1 MITPELWEHNRKNA
15 VYLLN
20 KNVSLKEMFGRNINL
35 FLVIYDTQ
43 LYTILWKSQI
53 KKNLGKLF
61 ELIVTCWK
69 SMGITICILSNYP
82 VTSQTK
88 SIIT

>member
-35 FLVIYDTQ
+35 FLLIYDTQ
-43 LYTILWKSQI
+43 LYTIL
-53 KKNLGKLF
+53 
-61 ELIVTCWK
+61 
-69 SMGITICILSNYP
+69 
-82 VTSQTK
+82 
-88 SIIT
+88 